1 MGFSNITEFTKLNS
15 EEINKTILEK
25 SQQLV
30 ELRIKKAA
38 RQNFKPHEFK
48 HIKRELAQLLTLQN
62 SKSQQN

>member
-1 MGFSNITEFTKLNS
+1 MGFSNISEFTKLNS

-48 HIKRELAQLLTLQN
+48 HIKR
-62 SKSQQN
+62 